1 MSMAKKRKMRRSA
14 SPFAGFKRTR
24 RSHRAS
30 GGGNQSLV
38 RMILPALVYGAV
50 RQKISGMVQPITTQF
65 AGPLGN
71 IADEATMI
79 GVAVLAK
86 KFVKNPM
93 VSQMANAA
101 IMIEAAQIGQ
111 AIASGQV
118 LPSQQAF
125 A

>member
-1 MSMAKKRKMRRSA
+1 MLLV
-14 SPFAGFKRTR
+14 AG
-24 RSHRAS
+24 A
-30 GGGNQSLV
+30 
-38 RMILPALVYGAV
+38 YGAV
-50 RQKISGMVQPITTQF
+50 RQRISAMVQPIATQF

-93 VSQMANAA
+93 VTQFANTA

-111 AIASGQV
+111 AFASGQV
-118 LPSQQAF
+118 LPNATQQAF